1 MKTNRSLII
10 IGASLFLA
18 ACGSDHSDNQPT
30 PSKPKPLQPNPTQSI
45 NLELDFANITA
56 LRESVVVDRIDG
68 QQILTDIDV
77 FKGIPFAN
85 ADRFEHSQLH
95 SLEGSIDATEFGSA
109 CPQLKKTAQSQSE
122 ACLNLNLWRP
132 ANTQAG
138 DDLPVYVY
146 IHGGDFEYGSG
157 SEALVHGDTVVAQ
170 SVDDNRPFI
179 MVTLNYRLGVLG
191 SHWVEGKNADGNY
204 GIGDQK
210 RALEWVQEYVSDFGG
225 DASNV
230 TVMGQGAGAMS
241 IGLLQQ
247 QMLDDN
253 LPSAYFQRAIMQSN
267 PYGFEYRNY
276 SSAEKQDAKLE
287 LSSASVEE
295 LLDAQSEI
303 LSLPNRIVGWVAK
316 SVTPDF
322 LGKAENTPMSELMPF
337 SPYMVCTGMGL
348 RSCSGNADQPYIAD
362 FAVPTVLG
370 SNAKDSST
378 MTMLPRLTFLIP
390 KVIEILQASQ
400 PEDLEPMSQAQL
412 LTMVEEWINDESN
425 IEVINALLRVDD
437 VQLAIDLPDIP
448 LPSTAYEAVSKLF
461 FGYTKNRNI
470 TSQLL
475 NFSDFSP
482 RNESDLSLAMKN
494 MSQFSTMMND
504 MLFSGP
510 NRMKAKQSDQAVTLY
525 HFSYKPSFN
534 VRSYNTKGQEGLLD
548 IEDALKTVSCISGA
562 CNGSE
567 LPFVFNKAVRLDGT
581 AVSPSKKDKALMK
594 NLSRFWFSDEL
605 FDGYEYEA
613 SSDNVLVIDEQG
625 EIGAELYWDSYTQ
638 AGEDPLLS
646 QGRLNGLEETEILVS
661 YFVIDE

>member
-30 PSKPKPLQPNPTQSI
+30 PSKPEPLQPNPTQSI

-210 RALEWVQEYVSDFGG
+210 RALEWVQEYVNDFGG

-247 QMLDDN
+247 QMLDDD

-267 PYGFEYRNY
+267 PYGFEYRDY
-276 SSAEKQDAKLE
+276 LSAKSQDDSLYLKNTSLE
-287 LSSASVEE
+287 EVFT
-295 LLDAQSEI
+295 AQANI
-303 LSLPNRIVGWVAK
+303 LSLPNRVMDWLMKNSAVK
-316 SVTPDF
+316 Q
-322 LGKAENTPMSELMPF
+322 KTPMSALMPF
-337 SPYMVCTGMGL
+337 SPYMVCKSST
-348 RSCSGNADQPYIAD
+348 CSVLLGGERAKQPYSED
-362 FAVPTVLG
+362 FSVPTVLG
-370 SNAKDSST
+370 MNAKDSST

-390 KVIEILQASQ
+390 KVVEILQESQ
-400 PEDLEPMSQAQL
+400 EDDLDALAQQQL
-412 LTMVEEWINDESN
+412 ATVIEEWLNDEEN
-425 IEVINALLRVDD
+425 RIAINNL
-437 VQLAIDLPDIP
+437 VQDESTKIDFEMPDIS
-448 LPSTAYEAVSKLF
+448 LPNTAYSAVSQLF
-461 FGYTKNRNI
+461 FGVRNTTA
-470 TSQLL
+470 TSDLL
-475 NFSDFSP
+475 NLKDFAP
-482 RNESDLSLAMKN
+482 NDEGELSLISKN

-581 AVSPSKKDKALMK
+581 AVSPSKKDKALMN

-646 QGRLNGLEETEILVS
+646 QGRLNGLEETDILVN
-661 YFVIDE
+661 YFVTDE

>member
-1 MKTNRSLII
+1 MKTNRSLIT

-30 PSKPKPLQPNPTQSI
+30 PSKPEPLQPNPTQSI
-45 NLELDFANITA
+45 NLDLDFVNITA
-56 LRESVVVDRIDG
+56 LRESVVVDRVDG

-77 FKGIPFAN
+77 FKGISFAS

-95 SLEGSIDATEFGSA
+95 SLEGSIDATDFGSA
-109 CPQLKKTAQSQSE
+109 CPQLNKTAQPQSE

-276 SSAEKQDAKLE
+276 SSAKKQDEELE

-303 LSLPNRIVGWVAK
+303 LSLPNRIVGWVVK
-316 SVTPDF
+316 SVTPDL
-322 LGKAENTPMSELMPF
+322 LGKAESTPMSELMPF

-348 RSCSGNADQPYIAD
+348 LSCSDNAEQPFIAD

-390 KVIEILQASQ
+390 KVIEILQESQ
-400 PEDLEPMSQAQL
+400 EDDLDALAQQQL
-412 LTMVEEWINDESN
+412 ATVIEEWLNDEEN
-425 IEVINALLRVDD
+425 RIAINNL
-437 VQLAIDLPDIP
+437 VQDESTKIDFEMPDIS
-448 LPSTAYEAVSKLF
+448 LPNTAYSAVSQLF
-461 FGYTKNRNI
+461 FGVRNTTA
-470 TSQLL
+470 TSDLL
-475 NFSDFSP
+475 NLKDFAP
-482 RNESDLSLAMKN
+482 NDEGELSLISKN

-638 AGEDPLLS
+638 AGEDPLLN
-646 QGRLNGLEETEILVS
+646 QGRLNGLEETDILVS
-661 YFVIDE
+661 YFVTDE